1 MLSGYCEVADPDHRK
16 EEDPLSSKQITL
28 ILVPQGTNRVIQFRF
43 PKALLVILS
52 LFVFSY
58 TAYLCWI
65 TKEYQSLKARIP
77 QLEQLKKENERQK
90 KQFVSLG
97 KRINGIFRQM
107 SELKVMDHKL
117 KTMMNLELEEDEDE
131 FFGIGGSGG
140 VDYFSQ
146 APITDHCRDMIE
158 IMHGSLDVLEE
169 EIAVSRRDKTELEK
183 VLEDQVALLAATPS
197 IRPTK
202 GWISSKF
209 GYRLSP
215 FTGKKEFHSGLDLSN
230 RMNTP
235 IVAPSNGRV
244 ISIRWDPSGYGR
256 IMTIKHGYGMV
267 TRFAHI
273 NEALVKKGEYVK
285 RGQKIALMGNN
296 GRSTG
301 PHLHY
306 EVRLNGAPVDPL
318 RYIQD

>member
-1 MLSGYCEVADPDHRK
+1 M
-16 EEDPLSSKQITL
+16 SSKQITL

-43 PKALLVILS
+43 PKVLLVILT

-65 TKEYQSLKARIP
+65 TKEYQSLKSQIP
-77 QLEQLKKENERQK
+77 QLEQLEKENERQK
-90 KQFVSLG
+90 KQFVFLG
-97 KRINGIFRQM
+97 KRINSIFREM

-117 KTMMNLELEEDEDE
+117 KTMMNLELDEDEDE
-131 FFGIGGSGG
+131 LFGIGGSGG
-140 VDYFSQ
+140 VDYSTE
-146 APITDHCRDMIE
+146 APITDHCCDLIE
-158 IMHGSLDVLEE
+158 MMHGSLDVLEE
-169 EIAVSRRDKTELEK
+169 EIAVSKRDKTELEK

-197 IRPTK
+197 IRPTR

-215 FTGKKEFHSGLDLSN
+215 FTGKKEFHSGLDISN
-230 RMNTP
+230 RMKTP
-235 IVAPSNGRV
+235 ILAPSDGRV
-244 ISIRWDPSGYGR
+244 TSVRWDRKGYGR
-256 IMTIKHGYGMV
+256 IMSIKHGYGMV
-267 TRFAHI
+267 TRYAHI
-273 NEALVKKGEYVK
+273 NKALVKKGEYVK